1 MKTFYAI
8 VLTLIFAVAG
18 CSGDKVNLSALKPA
32 ASKSAGKLTIVLLNK
47 SGDLM
52 QGQNEFVVQFKD
64 DQGQP
69 ADVGDVQIGSS
80 MSMPSMAPMSGDAA
94 LTPTGQTGIYKVTSN
109 FAMSGAWHFT
119 VSWNGPYGQ
128 GLAPTGA
135 LRTPGTSDG
144 SRGEQGRSHA
154 AGRGGSRAPAHRR
167 SSDALRSSSCCHTR
181 FDVCRPTSPGESRF
195 PSIDGG
201 SCTRRSGSC
210 ARCG

>member
-1 MKTFYAI
+1 MKTFHVI

-47 SGDLM
+47 SGELM

-80 MSMPSMAPMSGDAA
+80 MSMPSMAPMSGDSE
-94 LTPTGQTGIYKVTSN
+94 LTPTGQAGIYKVTSN

-119 VSWNGPYGQ
+119 LSWNGPYGQ
-128 GLAPTGA
+128 GHT
-135 LRTPGTSDG
+135 TFNSDV
-144 SRGEQGRSHA
+144 R
-154 AGRGGSRAPAHRR
+154 
-167 SSDALRSSSCCHTR
+167 
-181 FDVCRPTSPGESRF
+181 
-195 PSIDGG
+195 
-201 SCTRRSGSC
+201 
-210 ARCG
+210 

>member
-1 MKTFYAI
+1 MKILHVIMLTF
-8 VLTLIFAVAG
+8 IFAVAG

-80 MSMPSMAPMSGDAA
+80 MSMPSMAPMSGDSEITA
-94 LTPTGQTGIYKVTSN
+94 TGQTGIYKVTSN

-128 GLAPTGA
+128 G
-135 LRTPGTSDG
+135 
-144 SRGEQGRSHA
+144 
-154 AGRGGSRAPAHRR
+154 
-167 SSDALRSSSCCHTR
+167 HTTFNSNVR
-181 FDVCRPTSPGESRF
+181 
-195 PSIDGG
+195 
-201 SCTRRSGSC
+201 
-210 ARCG
+210 